1 MKLFSGNW
9 VNLGLVGSAWGWD
22 GPWTGQNYLTDDYPM
37 ISKDL
42 NELNRDPRL
51 TFIGGVL
58 HRSAIMWG
66 IKTSILEYS
75 AIPRVKISKDM
86 DIPKKLL
93 NNVE

>member
-51 TFIGGVL
+51 TFIGGVSL
-58 HRSAIMWG
+58 CSAILRARMYEYTP
-66 IKTSILEYS
+66 KYS
-75 AIPRVKISKDM
+75 ATPDEKISKAT
-86 DIPKKLL
+86 DIQKRR
-93 NNVE
+93 